1 MDTELEELDAQLEEF
16 GKDALIKHVLAEL
29 ELMRAMIELVRVEI
43 RGMQR
48 IPTIG
53 EHPLDTITYPSSWPP
68 GTVYCGTKTS
78 SGTARLNGGLSA
90 STAVHSF
97 NSVAQNDF
105 ADHNAFTDHLDEI
118 IAESVERVNQSRAE
132 MDEILGT
139 LEA

>member
-43 RGMQR
+43 RGMQ
-48 IPTIG
+48 PWPNTIG
-53 EHPLDTITYPSSWPP
+53 GVPNQINYPSSWPP

-78 SGTARLNGGLSA
+78 SGTGQLNGPVG
-90 STAVHSF
+90 STSVNV
-97 NSVAQNDF
+97 NSVAYNDF

-118 IAESVERVNQSRAE
+118 IADSVKRVNESRAE